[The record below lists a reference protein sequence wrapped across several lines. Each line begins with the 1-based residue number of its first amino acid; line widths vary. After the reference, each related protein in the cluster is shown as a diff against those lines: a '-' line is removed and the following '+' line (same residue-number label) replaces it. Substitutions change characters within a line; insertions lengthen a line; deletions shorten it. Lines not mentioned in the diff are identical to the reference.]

1 MLMKAV
7 FTVVLLA
14 VAVVLPAWW
23 LFHIGNILLE
33 NIIVRVKG
41 KKYIGMCEK
50 YVFGKYGGLDVYW
63 NDGKRNHHE
72 IYNVMPI
79 KLRYPHEIKIY
90 SLNNSSNLGLLT
102 IIPNSINFLFF
113 LSVWII
119 CVIGS
124 VDILYDIYIYL

>member
-23 LFHIGNILLE
+23 LFYIGNILSE
-33 NIIVRVKG
+33 NIIVRIRG
-41 KKYIGMCEK
+41 EKYIGMCEK
-50 YVFGKYGGLDVYW
+50 YISGRNGGLDVHW
-63 NDGKRNHHE
+63 NDGKRNHHM
-72 IYNVMPI
+72 IFHVMPI

-113 LSVWII
+113 LLVWIV

-124 VDILYDIYIYL
+124 VDILCNVYKL

>member
-23 LFHIGNILLE
+23 LFYIGNILSE
-33 NIIVRVKG
+33 NIIVRIRG
-41 KKYIGMCEK
+41 EKYIGMCEK
-50 YVFGKYGGLDVYW
+50 YISGRNGGLDVHW
-63 NDGKRNHHE
+63 NDGKRNHHM
-72 IYNVMPI
+72 IFHVMPI

-113 LSVWII
+113 LLVWII
-119 CVIGS
+119 CIIGS
-124 VDILYDIYIYL
+124 VDILCNVYKL